1 MKTAKHK
8 PQKTRR
14 AGFRGLISSL
24 SRYFT
29 RGIGTTLLVLT
40 ISVWTA
46 SGGFGAAIPPMFP
59 LAFLQTAPLEQADR
73 WFQEG
78 VDHYQNHQ
86 LEQAIISW
94 QQALSIFQHQSN
106 RSGEAATLEVLS
118 IAYLSLQQYHQAIA
132 HLQALLPLTQTT
144 NNPSLQAQTLGNL
157 GIAYRSIG
165 QYTRAIEVQQQAL
178 TLMQSLGDRQATT
191 QIFSNLGNVYK
202 DLGEYEQA
210 IAAYE
215 QSLAISRAI
224 NNRIS
229 EGIALGNLGA
239 IYATEGEYETAITNY
254 QDSLA
259 IAQAT
264 GDRSG
269 QANLLLNI
277 GSAYHAQDN
286 YQEAIS
292 RYQQSLELSRD
303 SGDRSLESLV
313 LINLGSASEDL
324 GNYQQAIDD
333 YQQSLAIAQDVDDPN
348 ARAIAFNNLGH
359 VLFGMGRLAE
369 AEEKLRDSIHVLEA
383 LRVGLSDN
391 YNVSLFDTQV
401 LTYNLLQQILVAQNK
416 FEDALEVAEQ
426 GRTRAFADLLARRSL
441 TTDPNDQNSP
451 DQNPSNNQI
460 TTNSEITLAQIKQ
473 VARKQNTTLVEYSI
487 IPDDAFKAQGR
498 LRGQASRLL
507 VWVIKPTGEIAL
519 RQVDLKAFQETTN
532 LSLTDLISGFRDR
545 LRGETRG
552 GISPT
557 DDAIHPGNFVRQ
569 VDEPP
574 GWQAYTVVAVN
585 ADQTVTLH
593 HPDFAVPNPV
603 PLSQVYRVETPN
615 PLYPRLKQLHQLLVA
630 PIADLL
636 PPDPEARVVFIPQD
650 QLFLIPFTAL
660 QDEEGK
666 YLIEQHTI
674 LTAPS
679 IQVLRF
685 TQSLHQQIRQ
695 TSQVLIIGNP
705 SPMPDGL
712 PALPFS
718 ETEAGAIAQILQV
731 APLVGQAATETVV
744 KQRIGNAT
752 LIHLATHGIFNE
764 TNPLQGAIALAP
776 DPLTA
781 NTAIGI
787 EKNDGLLTAEEILN
801 YRLQAELV
809 ILSACNTGR
818 GRITG
823 DGVVGLSRSLIAA
836 GVPSVIVS
844 LWSVPD
850 QSTAKLMTAFYQNRQ
865 QGQSDAKALRQA
877 MLTTKQAN
885 PTPLNWAGFT
895 LIGGWN

>member
-1 MKTAKHK
+1 
-8 PQKTRR
+8 
-14 AGFRGLISSL
+14 
-24 SRYFT
+24 
-29 RGIGTTLLVLT
+29 
-40 ISVWTA
+40 
-46 SGGFGAAIPPMFP
+46 
-59 LAFLQTAPLEQADR
+59 
-73 WFQEG
+73 
-78 VDHYQNHQ
+78 
-86 LEQAIISW
+86 
-94 QQALSIFQHQSN
+94 
-106 RSGEAATLEVLS
+106 
-118 IAYLSLQQYHQAIA
+118 
-132 HLQALLPLTQTT
+132 
-144 NNPSLQAQTLGNL
+144 
-157 GIAYRSIG
+157 
-165 QYTRAIEVQQQAL
+165 
-178 TLMQSLGDRQATT
+178 
-191 QIFSNLGNVYK
+191 
-202 DLGEYEQA
+202 
-210 IAAYE
+210 
-215 QSLAISRAI
+215 
-224 NNRIS
+224 
-229 EGIALGNLGA
+229 
-239 IYATEGEYETAITNY
+239 
-254 QDSLA
+254 
-259 IAQAT
+259 
-264 GDRSG
+264 
-269 QANLLLNI
+269 
-277 GSAYHAQDN
+277 
-286 YQEAIS
+286 
-292 RYQQSLELSRD
+292 
-303 SGDRSLESLV
+303 
-313 LINLGSASEDL
+313 
-324 GNYQQAIDD
+324 
-333 YQQSLAIAQDVDDPN
+333 
-348 ARAIAFNNLGH
+348 
-359 VLFGMGRLAE
+359 
-369 AEEKLRDSIHVLEA
+369 
-383 LRVGLSDN
+383 
-391 YNVSLFDTQV
+391 
-401 LTYNLLQQILVAQNK
+401 
-416 FEDALEVAEQ
+416 
-426 GRTRAFADLLARRSL
+426 
-441 TTDPNDQNSP
+441 
-451 DQNPSNNQI
+451 
-460 TTNSEITLAQIKQ
+460 
-473 VARKQNTTLVEYSI
+473 
-487 IPDDAFKAQGR
+487 
-498 LRGQASRLL
+498 
-507 VWVIKPTGEIAL
+507 
-519 RQVDLKAFQETTN
+519 
-532 LSLTDLISGFRDR
+532 
-545 LRGETRG
+545 
-552 GISPT
+552 
-557 DDAIHPGNFVRQ
+557 
-569 VDEPP
+569 
-574 GWQAYTVVAVN
+574 
-585 ADQTVTLH
+585 
-593 HPDFAVPNPV
+593 VPNPV